1 MIDTHVFSDPESK
14 VNNTLTLWN
23 CKMNEMTTI
32 QCTLKFTCI
41 SNRYYYYY
49 IKNLN
54 TVRSHSKHSILWAA
68 IFRTGFPACAAGGNQ
83 GAETLQG
90 RASKIFSI
98 SCFPGGILL
107 IWWWFKAASLPGR
120 LVLIQA
126 WQLMGCRCSLLAL
139 SICSSAHGNG
149 WNVHLKLGWE
159 VDTLGCL

>member
-68 IFRTGFPACAAGGNQ
+68 IFRTCFPACAAGGNQ
-83 GAETLQG
+83 SAETLQG

-98 SCFPGGILL
+98 SCYPGGILL
-107 IWWWFKAASLPGR
+107 IWWWFKAASLPGTS
-120 LVLIQA
+120 IQA
-126 WQLMGCRCSLLAL
+126 WQLKLMGDVVARYWHCQFVL
-139 SICSSAHGNG
+139 
-149 WNVHLKLGWE
+149 VHTEMAETSTWY
-159 VDTLGCL
+159 

>member
-1 MIDTHVFSDPESK
+1 MIDTHVFSDPESTSDQYTNLMK
-14 VNNTLTLWN
+14 LQNEWN
-23 CKMNEMTTI
+23 DNYSTI
-32 QCTLKFTCI
+32 QCTLKFMCI

-83 GAETLQG
+83 SAETLQG

-120 LVLIQA
+120 LVLPYKLDSWWDVVARYWHCQFVLVHTEMA
-126 WQLMGCRCSLLAL
+126 ETST
-139 SICSSAHGNG
+139 
-149 WNVHLKLGWE
+149 WN
-159 VDTLGCL
+159 